1 MSSNTIGRTYV
12 NLINNRGIGLIEV
25 VIAIFLVA
33 FGVLTILSMQP
44 SAWKLVG
51 KSDYLGRAAGIL
63 HKELE
68 IRETCVMNGCIPL
81 ATCQNSA
88 TYPADYQVF
97 ASGVAGGVP
106 GAGDAQYRVR
116 TLITDTTL
124 PDPPG
129 ATIRNVKV
137 YQVQV
142 TVTWRDPMVLGD
154 RNLVESAIVSVQ
166 GPYSFDPAYDINRP
180 RSCVSVR

>member
-1 MSSNTIGRTYV
+1 MLSLISNK
-12 NLINNRGIGLIEV
+12 RGIGLIEV
-25 VIAIFLVA
+25 VIAIFLVS

-68 IRETCVMNGCIPL
+68 KRETCVMNSCIPL
-81 ATCQNSA
+81 ATCQNSLPN
-88 TYPADYQVF
+88 YPANYQVY
-97 ASGVAGGVP
+97 ASGVAAGVP
-106 GAGDAQYRVR
+106 DAGDAQYTV
-116 TLITDTTL
+116 TTVINDTTL

-129 ATIRNVKV
+129 ATVTNVKV
-137 YQVQV
+137 YRVQV
-142 TVTWRDPMVLGD
+142 TVTWRDPMVPGL
-154 RNLVESAIVSVQ
+154 RNLVESAIVSLQ
-166 GPYSFDPAYDINRP
+166 GPYSYDPAYDINRP

>member
-1 MSSNTIGRTYV
+1 MLSLISNK
-12 NLINNRGIGLIEV
+12 RGIGLIEV
-25 VIAIFLVA
+25 VIAIFLVS

-68 IRETCVMNGCIPL
+68 IRETCVMNSCIPL
-81 ATCQNSA
+81 ATCRNSA
-88 TYPADYQVF
+88 NYPANYTVC
-97 ASGVAGGVP
+97 ASGVDPLVYPQCVP
-106 GAGDAQYRVR
+106 DAGDAPYTV
-116 TLITDTTL
+116 TTVINDTTL

-129 ATIRNVKV
+129 ATVTNVKV
-137 YQVQV
+137 YRVQV
-142 TVTWRDPMVLGD
+142 TVTWRDPMVPSL
-154 RNLVESAIVSVQ
+154 RNLVESAIVSLQ
-166 GPYSFDPAYDINRP
+166 GPYSYDPAYDINRP

>member
-1 MSSNTIGRTYV
+1 MLR
-12 NLINNRGIGLIEV
+12 LICNNRGIGLIEV
-25 VIAIFLVA
+25 VIAIFLVS

-68 IRETCVMNGCIPL
+68 IRETCVMNSCIPL
-81 ATCQNSA
+81 ATCRNSA
-88 TYPADYQVF
+88 NYPANYLVY
-97 ASGVAGGVP
+97 ASGVAAGVSD
-106 GAGDAQYRVR
+106 AGDAQYTV
-116 TLITDTTL
+116 TTVINDVTA

-129 ATIRNVKV
+129 VTVTNVKV

-142 TVTWRDPMVLGD
+142 TVTWRDPMVPGF
-154 RNLVESAIVSVQ
+154 RNLVESAIVSLQ
-166 GPYSFDPAYDINRP
+166 GPYSYDPAYDINRP

>member
-1 MSSNTIGRTYV
+1 MSH
-12 NLINNRGIGLIEV
+12 LISYNNRGIGLIEV

-68 IRETCVMNGCIPL
+68 TRETCVMNSCISL

-88 TYPADYQVF
+88 NYPANYQVY
-97 ASGVAGGVP
+97 ASGVVAGVP
-106 GAGDAQYRVR
+106 DAGDAQYTV
-116 TLITDTTL
+116 TTVINDVTA

-129 ATIRNVKV
+129 ATVRNVKA

-142 TVTWRDPMVLGD
+142 TVTWRDPMVPGL

-166 GPYSFDPAYDINRP
+166 GPYSYDPAYDINRP